1 MANITSELLAT
12 LIFSL
17 LLITT
22 TVKSDSLSFSFPT
35 FDPDVRVILLNGDA
49 NTTNG
54 TLQLTKIDQ
63 YGNPSPHSSG
73 ISAFYGAVHLSDKK
87 TGRVADFRTEFTFVV
102 NHSQPHGDGFTFFLA
117 SLDFEFPEGG
127 GGGGFLGLFDEE
139 TAYNTSKNSIVAVE
153 FDSFSNSFDPNFPH
167 IGIDINTI
175 RSAVTIPW
183 SVNDQ
188 PQGAIQNAKISYSSV
203 SRDLTVVVH
212 YPPGQ
217 NTTNIDAIKYP
228 IDIESYLSEW
238 VVIGFSATTGEFAET
253 HSILSWSFNST
264 L

>member
-1 MANITSELLAT
+1 MANFSSELLAT

-22 TVKSDSLSFSFPT
+22 VKSNSLSFSFPT
-35 FDPDVRVILLNGDA
+35 FDPNVRGILLNGDA

-54 TLQLTKIDQ
+54 ILQLTKIDQ

-73 ISAFYGAVHLSDKK
+73 ISAFYRAVHLSDIK
-87 TGRVADFRTEFTFVV
+87 TGNVANFTTEFSFVV

-117 SLDFEFPEGG
+117 SLDFEFPEGEG

-139 TAYNTSKNSIVAVE
+139 TAYNTSKNSIVAIE
-153 FDSFSNSFDPNFPH
+153 FDSFSNSFDPSFPH

-175 RSAVTIPW
+175 KSVVTVPW
-183 SVNDQ
+183 SVNDE
-188 PQGAIQNAKISYSSV
+188 PQGAIGNAKISYSSNSGELIVDV
-203 SRDLTVVVH
+203 S
-212 YPPGQ
+212 YSSQ
-217 NTTNIDAIKYP
+217 NSTNVNAIVYP
-228 IDIESYLSEW
+228 IDFGDILSEW
-238 VVIGFSATTGEFAET
+238 VMIGFSAATGEFAET
-253 HSILSWSFNST
+253 HSILSWSFTST